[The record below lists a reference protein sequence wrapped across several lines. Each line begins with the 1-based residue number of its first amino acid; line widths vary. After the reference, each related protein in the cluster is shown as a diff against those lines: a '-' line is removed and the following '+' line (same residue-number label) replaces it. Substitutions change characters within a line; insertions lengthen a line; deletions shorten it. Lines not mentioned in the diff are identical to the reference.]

1 MYSIMLYMKTRVTFR
16 IADDLAET
24 LRFLPNQTKFVED
37 ALRDALGC
45 ACPSCDGTGRIP
57 MRPLHVTNIREAGL
71 RQLTREEALQLQR
84 VFRMA
89 RAVAATGIHLK
100 RRGEEVLFTMARGN
114 AELINGTLGA
124 N

>member
-1 MYSIMLYMKTRVTFR
+1 MLYMKTRVTFR
-16 IADDLAET
+16 IADDLAEA

-45 ACPSCDGTGRIP
+45 ACPVCDGSGRVP
-57 MRPLHVTNIREAGL
+57 MRPLQVTNLRDAGI
-71 RQLTREEALQLQR
+71 RQLTRDEALQLQR

-89 RAVAATGIHLK
+89 RAVAATGIQLERH
-100 RRGEEVLFTMARGN
+100 GEQVQFTMARGS

>member
-1 MYSIMLYMKTRVTFR
+1 MLYMKTRVTFR
-16 IADDLAET
+16 IAEDLAEA

-57 MRPLHVTNIREAGL
+57 LRPLSVTNIREAGL
-71 RQLTREEALQLQR
+71 RPLTRDEALQLQR

-100 RRGEEVLFTMARGN
+100 GRGEEVLFTMARGN
-114 AELINGTLGA
+114 AELINGTLAA